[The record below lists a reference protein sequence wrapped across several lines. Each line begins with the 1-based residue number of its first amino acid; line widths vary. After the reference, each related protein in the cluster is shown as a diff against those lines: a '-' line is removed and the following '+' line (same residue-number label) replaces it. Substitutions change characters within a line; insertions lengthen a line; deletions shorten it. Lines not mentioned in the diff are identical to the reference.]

1 MEFLPRIK
9 FIEPSILAE
18 SSSSKFVIFT
28 HPYFLISYFCFATDA
43 QTPNHILDT
52 TDVPPRHDQADM
64 LPTTVRYPTME
75 RYTLQWLV
83 TPVGFLRTMVPN
95 NMDAAFKI
103 NTTRSKP
110 SDLLLHYNYGAAAVK
125 WWGHGTE
132 LLRNRATPPRPST
145 PVPAPV
151 EAPKTTHDRTIA
163 IAKRQKARATSARNA
178 IAGASGEPVESEG
191 KVSWDEDDVI
201 LFCWGNSQAAIE
213 RHRKKVEETTQR
225 MERWRESVLQGQSQT
240 EP

>member
-1 MEFLPRIK
+1 MVVILKVCYICPPIFPCLIFLLR
-9 FIEPSILAE
+9 
-18 SSSSKFVIFT
+18 
-28 HPYFLISYFCFATDA
+28 
-43 QTPNHILDT
+43 QTPNHILDMA
-52 TDVPPRHDQADM
+52 DVPPRH
-64 LPTTVRYPTME
+64 VRANMPQDVGYPAEE
-75 RYTLQWLV
+75 RYTLQWLDPDPLALG
-83 TPVGFLRTMVPN
+83 TIPN
-95 NMDAAFKI
+95 NSDAAFNR
-103 NTTRSKP
+103 NTRKPKP